1 MDISDSQI
9 ERSLART
16 ERRHAEAVATRRRQ
30 KRNATLVL
38 LLLVVFVVLGGMLL
52 GARSGSQVP
61 SVSTV
66 VLAWPMKDAPAP
78 QQFIADGATVLLKQ
92 SQALNLSVPQA
103 NVWDAV
109 WKMGNLQTEGDSYV
123 WKPQGNSSHLTV
135 EIRPHWTGW
144 RKLFS
149 WSRPVREIHLRGLA
163 GTLLESGD
171 SSRHEVETPTG
182 GLWLAYRTLAKVPV
196 RYDERALQALSSVA
210 QNLGQSQGD
219 NATADEPV
227 WQLIPSF
234 TGDKALPGDMGTSAL
249 LKTAQPSED
258 ARRAFQ
264 ILNRTV
270 PKATIKVI
278 VEKGKPGDPGEARFR
293 LSFDDKGGRFVW
305 VQNQGNEKA
314 EPEDWLADE
323 TVDETAEESTP
334 TAQEPE
340 TNTTTE

>member
-16 ERRHAEAVATRRRQ
+16 ERRHAEAIATRRRQ
-30 KRNATLVL
+30 KRNATLGLV
-38 LLLVVFVVLGGMLL
+38 LLVVLVVLGGMFL
-52 GARSGSQVP
+52 GARSGSQAPV
-61 SVSTV
+61 VSTV
-66 VLAWPMKDAPAP
+66 VLTWPMKDAATP
-78 QQFIADGATVLLKQ
+78 QQFIADGATLLIKKG
-92 SQALNLSVPQA
+92 QALNLSVPQA

-109 WKMGNLQTEGDSYV
+109 WKAGTVQTKGDSYV
-123 WKPQGNSSHLTV
+123 WKPQGHSSHLTV
-135 EIRPHWTGW
+135 EIRPRWTGW

-149 WSRPVREIHLRGLA
+149 WSRPMREIHLRGLA
-163 GTLLESGD
+163 GTPLESGD
-171 SSRHEVETPTG
+171 NSRHEVETPTG
-182 GLWLAYRTLAKVPV
+182 GLWLANRTLAKVPV
-196 RYDERALQALSSVA
+196 RYDERALQVLSSVA

-219 NATADEPV
+219 SATADEPV

-234 TGDKALPGDMGTSAL
+234 TGDKALPGDIGTSAL
-249 LKTAQPSED
+249 LKTAQPAED

-305 VQNQGNEKA
+305 VQNQGNEES

-323 TVDETAEESTP
+323 IAEEATP
-334 TAQEPE
+334 TAQESE